1 MPIATLGDIV
11 LRTET
16 AAIAAAVLALD
27 RLGAL
32 QPREQAP

>member
-1 MPIATLGDIV
+1 V

-32 QPREQAP
+32 AGDSYRASS